1 MTKASPRERIDRG
14 LAHIPGDR
22 QRLGLLMN
30 LPLTDNFIIEVSE
43 KQPISHRGILDQK
56 AIRNFSK
63 KLVADYD
70 IRCETLSQSASTLS
84 GGNQQKL
91 VFSRELSREPT
102 FILAMQPSRGLDVGA
117 TEFVHEKLIEQRL
130 NDCAVLLISTELDE
144 IFELSDRISVI
155 YEGRIMATVPREKAT
170 RELIGLLMMGKNN
183 AATE

>member
-1 MTKASPRERIDRG
+1 
-14 LAHIPGDR
+14 
-22 QRLGLLMN
+22 MN

-144 IFELSDRISVI
+144 IFELSDRISI
-155 YEGRIMATVPREKAT
+155 LRGTDNGDRASGKSDPRADWVVDDGEKQC
-170 RELIGLLMMGKNN
+170 RNGMILF
-183 AATE
+183 